1 MKKFVAFTA
10 VFFSS
15 LFFIFSQNIKRP
27 DSAHKDWRILEK
39 AQVAY
44 DNGKYGDAV
53 QLVNS
58 AKDSHVLE
66 IKWEE
71 QVLTRALSPSAVR
84 KAGDSLDDILE
95 ILKERD
101 ENAAVDLINSYTK
114 RYGDKY
120 FDSSISQLV
129 SWIEAKVVY
138 PEADFLLGKI
148 YRLEGEYQLSDTYY
162 EQARNNSKY
171 LDIPDQRFDILYA
184 MAELAHDKN
193 DLETYEQ
200 TLLLILD
207 EDQYYNDDIFM
218 NALIRT
224 IDFDKPTSFEKF
236 FELYRSNSDHSIQAL
251 YLLEKLYEKRDQQDK
266 ALRCAALGVAD
277 SFTHI
282 LASIQER
289 DSLYVYTDFST
300 FLKKTEEYD
309 DIVDW
314 GKSNNVWE
322 LMFVF
327 GKLCGQ
333 RGKLV
338 FARSAFT
345 VFSDAMPDTYWKT
358 ESSHQL
364 ADSSVSPKN

>member
-1 MKKFVAFTA
+1 MKKFVVFTA
-10 VFFSS
+10 VFFSA
-15 LFFIFSQNIKRP
+15 LICIFAQTIKRP

-53 QLVNS
+53 RLVNS

-84 KAGDSLDDILE
+84 KAGDSLDDVIV

-114 RYGDKY
+114 RYGEKY
-120 FDSSISQLV
+120 FDNSISQLT
-129 SWIEAKVVY
+129 SWIEAKEVY

-148 YRLEGEYQLSDTYY
+148 YRLEGEYQLSEMYY

-207 EDQYYNDDIFM
+207 EDQYYNDDVFM
-218 NALIRT
+218 TALIRT
-224 IDFDKPTSFEKF
+224 IDFDKPKSFEKF
-236 FELYRSNSDHSIQAL
+236 FELYRSDSDHSIQAL
-251 YLLEKLYEKRDQQDK
+251 YLLEKLYEERDQQEK
-266 ALRCAALGVAD
+266 ALRCAALGVVD

-282 LASIQER
+282 LASIKER
-289 DSLYVYTDFST
+289 DSQFVYTDFSS
-300 FLKKTEEYD
+300 FLLKTAKYD

-345 VFSDAMPDTYWKT
+345 VFSDALPDTYWKI
-358 ESSHQL
+358 ESSRQL
-364 ADSSVSPKN
+364 VDSSAQTAN